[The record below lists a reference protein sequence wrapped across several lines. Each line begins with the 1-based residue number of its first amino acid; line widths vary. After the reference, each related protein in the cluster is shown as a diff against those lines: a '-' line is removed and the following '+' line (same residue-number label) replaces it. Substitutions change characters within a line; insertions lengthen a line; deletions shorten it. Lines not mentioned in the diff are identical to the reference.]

1 MATIINTSDDLL
13 KLLTENAEFYQA
25 VRRLI
30 LSDELIEL
38 PERFAR
44 FATRVD
50 DFIEEQRQ
58 FNRRIETAVGEL
70 QATTAG
76 LETSVGELQAT
87 TARLETSV
95 GELKGNTARYVV
107 GVLFGEIAEQLGFTF
122 KDTLSRQQLRQMVGP
137 QGRTDVS
144 SGDRQSFIRADL
156 GVLADDA
163 AGTTHY
169 IAVEASYTGD
179 ARDTARARRNAE
191 LLQRFTGCPA
201 HAMVASVHNDQD
213 IRAEI
218 DGGDVHWYALN
229 PDDFI
234 PE

>member
-1 MATIINTSDDLL
+1 MATVINTSDDLL
-13 KLLTENAEFYQA
+13 KLLAENTEFYQA
-25 VRRLI
+25 VRRLV

-38 PERFAR
+38 PERFAK

-58 FNRRIETAVGEL
+58 FNRRIET
-70 QATTAG
+70 
-76 LETSVGELQAT
+76 SI
-87 TARLETSV
+87 
-95 GELKGNTARYVV
+95 GELKGNIARYVV

-122 KDTLSRQQLRQMVGP
+122 KDTLSRQQLRQMIGP
-137 QGRTDVS
+137 QGHTDVS

-156 GVLADDA
+156 VVLADDA
-163 AGTTHY
+163 AGNTHY

-213 IRAEI
+213 IQAEI
-218 DGGDVHWYALN
+218 GGGVHWYTLN